1 MLGAARAALPAG
13 RRVEL
18 RAGRIQEPLPAGPFD
33 LVASA
38 LCVHH
43 LDGGEKA
50 DLFSRVREVLAPG
63 GRFVLADLV
72 LPVDPAAPR
81 TPFTPGFDKPST
93 LEDQLRWLAEAGFDA
108 SVVWQD
114 GDLAVIVARR

>member
-1 MLGAARAALPAG
+1 
-13 RRVEL
+13 V
-18 RAGRIQEPLPAGPFD
+18 GRIEEELPSGPFD

-43 LDGGEKA
+43 LDGAEKA
-50 DLFSRVREVLAPG
+50 ELFRRVRGGLAPG

-72 LPVDPAAPR
+72 VPLDPAQAT

-93 LEDQLRWLAEAGFDA
+93 LEDQLEWLRQAGFD
-108 SVVWQD
+108 VRVTWEQ
-114 GDLAVIVARR
+114 GDLAVISASASTAGIVATT